1 LPGRH
6 CDGRLMPISPGL
18 NSLLVIVLIA
28 ALTPLIITRIPGP
41 KIPEVVVLL
50 VLGILVGPQALG
62 IAHFSPSIDLLSNFG
77 LGMLFFLAGFELD
90 RMALLGRSGR
100 IASAAWIISILVSMM
115 AVGALAGIGFVHA
128 FLPISIALTTT
139 ALGTLLPM
147 LRDTGENHGVFGGA
161 ILANGAV
168 GELLP
173 IVAIS
178 LFLGSQGTW
187 AALGLLVAFAV
198 LAVAA
203 GRAVTQLRGRKIA
216 ALIQE
221 GSTTSSQTTVRFAVL
236 LLVTLLLISA
246 RLGLDAILG
255 AFAAGIVLRAALP
268 DGDEALEHKL
278 DGLAF
283 GFFIPVFFV
292 VSGMALDVK
301 SVVADPARML
311 VFFVLL
317 LVIRGGPI
325 VLIYRRWMGG
335 RGALRLGLYSATS
348 LPLIVAITEIG
359 RQTHVMRAD
368 NAAAL
373 VGAGLLSVACFPMLA
388 RMIPYEPPTEEPEL
402 APVPATE

>member
-1 LPGRH
+1 
-6 CDGRLMPISPGL
+6 MPISPGL

-28 ALTPLIITRIPGP
+28 ALAPLVIARLPGP
-41 KIPEVVVLL
+41 KIPEVVILL
-50 VLGILVGPQALG
+50 LAGIVVGPQMLG
-62 IAHFSPSIDLLSNFG
+62 IAHFSASIDLLSNFG

-90 RMALLGRSGR
+90 RVALLGRSGR
-100 IASAAWIISILVSMM
+100 TATGAWVVSILVAMM
-115 AVGALAGIGFVHA
+115 AVGALAGVGFVHA
-128 FLPISIALTTT
+128 FLPVSIALTTT

-147 LRDTGENHGVFGGA
+147 LRDAGEHRGVFGDA

-168 GELLP
+168 GELFP

-187 AALGLLVAFAV
+187 AALGLLVAFAA
-198 LAVAA
+198 LALAA
-203 GRAVTQLRGRKIA
+203 GRAVTKLRGKRIA
-216 ALIQE
+216 AMIQE

-236 LLVTLLLISA
+236 LLVALLLISA

-268 DGDEALEHKL
+268 EGDEQLEHKL

-292 VSGMALDVK
+292 VSGMALDVS
-301 SVVADPARML
+301 SVIRDPARLL

-317 LVIRGGPI
+317 LAVRGGP
-325 VLIYRRWMGG
+325 VALMYRRWFGA

-348 LPLIVAITEIG
+348 LPLIVAIAEIG
-359 RQTHVMRAD
+359 RQTNVMRAD

-388 RMIPYEPPTEEPEL
+388 RAIPYTPPDDEPGLVP
-402 APVPATE
+402 APVAE